1 MVSHIGMAALAMLL
15 SSTTAAAHATPA
27 ACEKRLSPPSPGAAT
42 GQKLAAKDLVELRD
56 FGESSVS
63 PDGRWAALILR
74 RADPARDD
82 YCIGLVIVPL
92 QGSGAARFLDIG
104 GEPIQLRM
112 DLRGVSDIANGSI
125 ADDAP
130 VWSPDGRTIAYLRRD
145 RGITQVWIA
154 TPEGRARQLTRLA
167 DEARSVEWSTSTTLR
182 IQYRPTSKALDQINR
197 EGREGYLYDRRFWA
211 LSEARPNPPPSPLE
225 IVTVETSGGRTVP
238 NLAAAPDP
246 ERPAAARLYVKIPGG
261 GRAWTAP
268 QPPVRYAGPSVLMVE
283 YRGRRLACGEICGS
297 RVSAIWA
304 QGDTLLFLRSGNP
317 ANGGV
322 TELYRWDLAR
332 EPAPRQLVATQDAL
346 YNCALA
352 GPRLVCGRETA
363 LHPRTLAAID
373 TGTGAMTT
381 LYDPNSDLA
390 GRIRNSVERLRWT
403 DPDGVSSY
411 GDLVLPEG
419 YRPGQRLPLVI
430 VQYQSQ
436 GFLRGGVGDEYPIHL
451 FAARGYAVLSI
462 TRPRPPSS
470 ESDAS
475 DADSYQR
482 INITG
487 WADRHRVQASLDAG
501 IDAVIARGVVDP
513 DRIGLTGLSDG
524 SSTVQF
530 ALINSSRIR
539 AAAMSTCCESSASGI
554 SVGLAYSDSLTRW
567 GYPAPG
573 LDNPQFWKP
582 YSLAANASHMRTP
595 LLIQVSDREYRLA
608 LETYAALDAA
618 NAPVEMYVF
627 PDEHHVKFH
636 PEHRLAVYERN
647 LAWFDFWLKDQL
659 STDPGSAAT
668 MARWRA
674 LRLQSTR

>member
-1 MVSHIGMAALAMLL
+1 MVNHTGMATLAMLL
-15 SSTTAAAHATPA
+15 SGATAAAHATPS
-27 ACEKRLSPPSPGAAT
+27 ACDKRLSPPSTGVAT
-42 GQKLAAKDLVELRD
+42 GQNLAAKDLVELRD

-63 PDGRWAALILR
+63 PDGRWAAMILR
-74 RADPARDD
+74 RANPARDD
-82 YCIGLVIVPL
+82 YCIGLVLVRL
-92 QGSGAARFLDIG
+92 QGGGDAHFLDIG

-112 DLRGVSDIANGSI
+112 DLRGVSDIVNGSI

-145 RGITQVWIA
+145 HGVTQVWIA
-154 TPEGRARQLTRLA
+154 TPEGHARQLTRLA
-167 DEARSVEWSTSTTLR
+167 DDARSLEWSSSTTLR
-182 IQYRPTSKALDQINR
+182 IQYRPTSKALARISQ
-197 EGREGYLYDRRFWA
+197 EGRGGYLYDRRFWT
-211 LSEARPNPPPSPLE
+211 LSEARPNPSPSPFE
-225 IVTVETSGGRTVP
+225 IVTVEISGGQTVP
-238 NLAAAPDP
+238 NLTTAPDP
-246 ERPAAARLYVKIPGG
+246 TRPAAARLYVAIPGG

-268 QPPVRYAGPSVLMVE
+268 QPPLRYAGPSVLTVE
-283 YRGRRLACGEICGS
+283 YRGRPMACGEICGS

-304 QGDTLLFLRSGNP
+304 VGDTVLFLRSGNP

-332 EPAPRQLVATQDAL
+332 EPVPRRILATKDAL
-346 YNCALA
+346 YSCALA
-352 GPRLVCGRETA
+352 GSGLVCGRETS

-373 TGTGAMTT
+373 TETGAVTT
-381 LYDPNSDLA
+381 LYDPNPDLA

-403 DPDGVSSY
+403 DPNGVSSY
-411 GDLVLPEG
+411 GDLVLPAG
-419 YRPGQRLPLVI
+419 YRSGQRIPLVI

-470 ESDAS
+470 DGDAP

-482 INITG
+482 TNIAG
-487 WADRHRVQASLDAG
+487 WADRRRVQVNLDAG
-501 IDAVIARGVVDP
+501 IDAVIARGVADP
-513 DRIGLTGLSDG
+513 NRIGLTGLSDG

-539 AAAMSTCCESSASGI
+539 AAAMSTCCESNASGI

-573 LDNPQFWKP
+573 FDDPQFWKP
-582 YSLAANASHMRTP
+582 YSLAANAGHMRTP

-618 NAPVEMYVF
+618 DAPVEMYVF

-647 LAWFDFWLKDQL
+647 LAWFDFWLKDQP
-659 STDPGSAAT
+659 SADPRSAAT
-668 MARWRA
+668 MARWQA
-674 LRLQSTR
+674 LRPRSIR

>member
-1 MVSHIGMAALAMLL
+1 MATLVILF
-15 SSTTAAAHATPA
+15 SGIAAGAHAA
-27 ACEKRLSPPSPGAAT
+27 SDACDKRLLPPPVGIAKAKGLVT
-42 GQKLAAKDLVELRD
+42 KDLVELRD
-56 FGESSVS
+56 FGGSSVS
-63 PDGRWAALILR
+63 PDGRWAAIILR
-74 RADPARDD
+74 RANSARND
-82 YCIGLVIVPL
+82 YCIGLVLVPL
-92 QGSGAARFLDIG
+92 QGRGHARFVDIG

-112 DLRGVSDIANGSI
+112 DLRGVSDIVNGSI
-125 ADDAP
+125 VDDAP
-130 VWSPDGRTIAYLRRD
+130 VWSPDGQTIAYLRRD
-145 RGITQVWIA
+145 HGITQVWIA
-154 TPEGRARQLTRLA
+154 TPEGRARQLTQLA
-167 DEARSVEWSTSTTLR
+167 DDARSVEWSTSTSLR
-182 IQYRPTSKALDQINR
+182 IQYRPTSKALARISR
-197 EGREGYLYDRRFWA
+197 EGQGGYLYDRRFWA
-211 LSEARPNPPPSPLE
+211 LSEARPNPSPSPLE
-225 IVTVETSGGRTVP
+225 TVTVEISGGRTVP
-238 NLAAAPDP
+238 NLAAVPDP
-246 ERPAAARLYVKIPGG
+246 ERPTAARLYVTTPGG

-268 QPPVRYAGPSVLMVE
+268 QPPVRYAAPSVMAVE
-283 YRGRRLACGEICGS
+283 YRGRRLACGKICGS
-297 RVSAIWA
+297 RVSSIWA
-304 QGDTLLFLRSGNP
+304 QGDTLFILRSGNP

-322 TELYRWDLAR
+322 TKLYRWDLAG
-332 EPAPRQLVATQDAL
+332 EPAPREILATQDAL

-352 GPRLVCGRETA
+352 DPGLVCGHETA

-373 TGTGAMTT
+373 TETGKMTK
-381 LYDPNSDLA
+381 LYDPNLDLT
-390 GRIRNSVERLRWT
+390 GRIRSSVERLRWT
-403 DPDGVSSY
+403 DSHGVPSY
-411 GDLVLPEG
+411 GDLVLPAG
-419 YRPGQRLPLVI
+419 YRHGERLPLVI

-462 TRPRPPSS
+462 TRPRPPGS
-470 ESDAS
+470 ESEAP

-482 INITG
+482 INISG
-487 WADRHRVQASLDAG
+487 WADRRRVQASLDAG
-501 IDAVIARGVVDP
+501 IDAVIARGVADP

-554 SVGLAYSDSLTRW
+554 SVGLAYSDSLARW

-573 LDNPQFWKP
+573 FDDPQFWKP
-582 YSLAANASHMRTP
+582 YSLAANAAHMRTP

-636 PEHRLAVYERN
+636 PKHRLAVYERN
-647 LAWFDFWLKDQL
+647 LVWFDFWLKDQP
-659 STDPGSAAT
+659 SEDPGSAAT